1 MSREFLGENESVFV
15 PTPKVLDHDQG
26 DTLSTAVVEVGP
38 VFGRFACIDGGGGA
52 VGRLKNDGFL
62 CRRRD
67 TDVEGNFA
75 SVHPVVN
82 VDVRRSRERTRDKD
96 SLRQMSV

>member
-38 VFGRFACIDGGGGA
+38 VFGHFACIDGGGGT
-52 VGRLKNDGFL
+52 VGRLNNDGFL
-62 CRRRD
+62 RGRRDADVECNAMTSSSSCRRQK
-67 TDVEGNFA
+67 A
-75 SVHPVVN
+75 QYAAQ
-82 VDVRRSRERTRDKD
+82 RR
-96 SLRQMSV
+96 LL